1 MALEEEFD
9 IEIPMRRPNKLQQF
23 NKLWTISVT
32 KLLHPLGVGLWENE
46 RWHPK
51 LKALAFAPT
60 PKILKFNTFYVL
72 PYG

>member
-1 MALEEEFD
+1 MAEEEFD
-9 IEIPMRRPNKLQQF
+9 IEIPDEAAEQITRF

-32 KLLHPLGVGLWENE
+32 KLPHPPRRWVVGK
-46 RWHPK
+46 RAVASK